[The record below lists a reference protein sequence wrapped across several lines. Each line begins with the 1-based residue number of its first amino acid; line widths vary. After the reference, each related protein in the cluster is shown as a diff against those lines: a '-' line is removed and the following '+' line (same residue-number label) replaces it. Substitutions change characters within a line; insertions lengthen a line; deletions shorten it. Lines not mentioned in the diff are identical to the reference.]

1 MFVRSIRG
9 YLILSANFSIRCCLC
24 FRRHFVGQSSSPWHK
39 FRDTKESMKLHGRIM
54 AIDLGEKR
62 IGIALSDPTRTL
74 AKAYGVLARKSR
86 REDFERYANIIAEQG
101 VTLVVM
107 GLPITLAGEE
117 GQRAAWVRDYTAELQ
132 QHLDIPV
139 VFWDESLTTKEAEA
153 SLRAQGKRGR
163 KLRERV
169 DAVAAAFILES
180 FLNAERLKKDEG

>member
-1 MFVRSIRG
+1 M
-9 YLILSANFSIRCCLC
+9 A
-24 FRRHFVGQSSSPWHK
+24 Q
-39 FRDTKESMKLHGRIM
+39 GRVM

-62 IGIALSDPTRTL
+62 IGVAISDPSRTL

-86 REDFERYANIIAEQG
+86 REDFERFGRIIAEQD

-132 QHLDIPV
+132 KHLTIPIL
-139 VFWDESLTTKEAEA
+139 FWDESLTTKEAEA
-153 SLRAQGKRGR
+153 SLRAQGKRG
-163 KLRERV
+163 KKIKERV

-180 FLNAERLKKDEG
+180 FLTAERQKKAGGPGNEGFVC